1 MNRRDFSTALI
12 GATALAP
19 AASQA
24 QGVPVEGRNYV
35 RLNVPVAVNA
45 PPGKIELI
53 DFFWYGCPHC
63 AAFEP
68 ELDAWARRL
77 PAHVAFSRVPVVF
90 RAEPFT
96 THQRIFYAL
105 ESMGLVDTMHRKV
118 FRAIH
123 VERQALDKPADIAA
137 FMAKSGVDAPKFIDA
152 FNSFST
158 QAKLKRANALVDGY
172 KIDGVPAIGIHGR
185 YYTSGVL
192 AGGNDRSLAVAD
204 FLVEKLRKST
214 CGSC

>member
-19 AASQA
+19 GASQA
-24 QGVPVEGRNYV
+24 QGGPIEGRQYV
-35 RLNVPVAVNA
+35 RLNVPVPTSA
-45 PPGKIELI
+45 PAGKIELI

-68 ELDAWARRL
+68 ELDSWAKRL
-77 PAHVAFSRVPVVF
+77 PEFVAFSRVPVVF

-105 ESMGLVDTMHRKV
+105 ESMGLIDTMHRKV
-118 FRAIH
+118 FYAVH
-123 VERQALDKPADIAA
+123 VERQPLDKPAEIAA
-137 FMAKSGVDAPKFIDA
+137 FMTKSGVDAAKFMDA
-152 FNSFST
+152 FSSFST
-158 QAKLKRANALVDGY
+158 LAKLKRANALVDGY

-192 AGGNDRSLAVAD
+192 AGGNDRALTVAD
-204 FLVEKLRKST
+204 FLVQKLHKT
-214 CGSC
+214 T